1 MWGSIEGLAGAFAL
15 EDALGREGDNGAM
28 ESVGISEMLV
38 LLGGCLVALVL
49 AVAVVVVLLVVIT
62 RSRSQAAPKKAAAR
76 KPAPARK
83 VEPTVAPKA
92 EPTPAAK
99 AVTVE
104 DIATKS
110 CSSCGADNPA
120 DNAFCEYCGASLAE
134 E

>member
-1 MWGSIEGLAGAFAL
+1 LRCNIEGLTGAFGL
-15 EDALGREGDNGAM
+15 EDAPGREGDSVAM
-28 ESVGISEMLV
+28 ESVGISEMLI
-38 LLGGCLVALVL
+38 LSCGCLVPLVL
-49 AVAVVVVLLVVIT
+49 AVGVVVALLVVVG
-62 RSRSQAAPKKAAAR
+62 RGRSQGAPKKAAAP

-104 DIATKS
+104 EIATKS
-110 CSSCGADNPA
+110 CASCGADNPA
-120 DNAFCEYCGASLAE
+120 DNAFCEYCGASMAE